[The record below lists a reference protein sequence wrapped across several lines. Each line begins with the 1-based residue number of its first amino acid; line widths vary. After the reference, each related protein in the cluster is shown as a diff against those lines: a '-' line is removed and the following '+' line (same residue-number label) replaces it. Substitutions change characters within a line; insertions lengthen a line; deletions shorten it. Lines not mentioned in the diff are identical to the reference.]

1 MIANNI
7 NGTIRVFNSVPKV
20 FELKPNVF
28 NYDKL
33 DAEVHYADGFR
44 ELVEPVL
51 KEEQHKTTIYFDSD
65 KDVFTYN
72 VETYTPE
79 ELLKQKEQNE
89 FAKYQLRQSR
99 GLQRYL
105 NLCAEFR
112 IAKESGSITP
122 EFYQLLEDTLEPV
135 RTELVNGQ
143 FITAK
148 RKLIEIGSSIVTQE
162 LYDRFYNSIQTDIE
176 ELY

>member
-1 MIANNI
+1 MIANEI
-7 NGTIRVFNSVPKV
+7 NGKIRIFNKIPKV

-44 ELVEPVL
+44 ELVTPTLEVNQYL
-51 KEEQHKTTIYFDSD
+51 TTLYFDSEND
-65 KDVFTYN
+65 IYTYE
-72 VETYTPE
+72 VEAYSDE
-79 ELLKQKEQNE
+79 DIRLQENE
-89 FAKYQLRQSR
+89 SEYLKYQERVSK
-99 GLQRYL
+99 GKEKYL
-105 NLCAEFR
+105 KLCGEFR
-112 IAKESGSITP
+112 LSRDRGSITQ
-122 EFYQLLEDTLEPV
+122 EFYELLEDTLEPV

-148 RKLIEIGSSIVTQE
+148 RKLIAIGSSIISQE

>member
-1 MIANNI
+1 MIANTI
-7 NGTIRVFNSVPKV
+7 NEVIKIYNKIPKV

-28 NYDKL
+28 GYDKL
-33 DAEVHYADGFR
+33 EESVHYEDGFR
-44 ELVEPVL
+44 ELVKPTL
-51 KEEQHKTTIYFDSD
+51 EENQYLSNLYFDND
-65 KDVFTYN
+65 NDYFTYEVITLSEEEISEKKQN
-72 VETYTPE
+72 E
-79 ELLKQKEQNE
+79 ELSR
-89 FAKYQLRQSR
+89 YQTRQSR

-122 EFYQLLEDTLEPV
+122 EFYETLEDTLEPV

-162 LYDRFYNSIQTDIE
+162 LYDRFYNSIQIDIN

>member
-7 NGTIRVFNSVPKV
+7 NGKIRVFNSMPKV

-44 ELVEPVL
+44 ELVKPTI
-51 KEEQHKTTIYFDSD
+51 EENQYLSNLYFDND
-65 KDVFTYN
+65 NDYFTYEVITLSEEEISEKRQN
-72 VETYTPE
+72 E
-79 ELLKQKEQNE
+79 ELSR
-89 FAKYQLRQSR
+89 YQIRQSR